1 MTTTEQPADDPKS
14 VAESD
19 ARKTIDHLLNARLIP
34 KTIQD
39 LSKATERAKG
49 DSAIGHLG
57 RR

>member
-1 MTTTEQPADDPKS
+1 MSNTDTTS
-14 VAESD
+14 SESTPEVD
-19 ARKTIDHLLNARLIP
+19 ARKTIDHLLNSKLVP

-39 LSKATERAKG
+39 LSKAVERAKG

>member
-1 MTTTEQPADDPKS
+1 MADIETASDTSAP
-14 VAESD
+14 EID
-19 ARKTIDHLLNARLIP
+19 ARKTIDHLLGSRLVP

-39 LSKATERAKG
+39 LSKAVERAKG